1 MFSKSICLSAA
12 ILFGATMAAAPSV
25 QAEGQAEGQ
34 AQTSTA
40 LQRAQMSASLYIEG
54 VAQSDPILIMAA
66 AKLRKSLNLTETD
79 RTPDHNGAAGDTDAD
94 APITWEQ
101 MLDTAEQLSLGDESL
116 LGLIEDIRV
125 ERSKGVA
132 TGQVYSI
139 SSIRAGGTDT
149 YPPLAYTGGEYA
161 EVYVEGQANTDLNLF
176 VHDTQGRLVCSD
188 TDISAIAYCGWRPA
202 VTGGFTIFVINKGGA
217 ASSYSLITN

>member
-1 MFSKSICLSAA
+1 MFSKTICLSAG
-12 ILFGATMAAAPSV
+12 LFLGALSASAPAAHAETGATLK
-25 QAEGQAEGQ
+25 
-34 AQTSTA
+34 T
-40 LQRAQMSASLYIEG
+40 AQMSASLFLTGLE
-54 VAQSDPILIMAA
+54 QSDPILIMAA
-66 AKLRKSLNLTETD
+66 AKLRKSLNLTPTERSPEQDGASGET
-79 RTPDHNGAAGDTDAD
+79 PAE
-94 APITWEQ
+94 APLTWEQ
-101 MLDTAEQLSLGDESL
+101 MLDAAEELSLADETL

-149 YPPLAYTGGEYA
+149 YPPLPYTGGDYA
-161 EVYVEGQANTDLNLF
+161 EVYVEGQAATDLNLF
-176 VHDTQGRLVCSD
+176 VHDAKGRLVCSD

-202 VTGGFTIFVINKGGA
+202 QTGGFTIIVMNKGGV

>member
-1 MFSKSICLSAA
+1 MFSKSICLSAGLFLGA
-12 ILFGATMAAAPSV
+12 IFPLAPAV
-25 QAEGQAEGQ
+25 HADTVTPLQA
-34 AQTSTA
+34 
-40 LQRAQMSASLYIEG
+40 AQMSANLYLTGLE
-54 VAQSDPILIMAA
+54 QSDPILIMAA
-66 AKLRKSLNLTETD
+66 AKLRKSLSLSETD
-79 RTPDHNGAAGDTDAD
+79 RAPERDGDAGESDAQ

-101 MLDTAEQLSLGDESL
+101 MLDAAEELSLGDETL

-139 SSIRAGGTDT
+139 TSIRAGGTDT
-149 YPPLAYTGGEYA
+149 YPPLPYTGGEYA
-161 EVYVEGQANTDLNLF
+161 EVYVEGQASTDLNLF
-176 VHDTQGRLVCSD
+176 VHDAKGRLVCSD

-202 VTGGFTIFVINKGGA
+202 QTGGFTIIVMNQGGA

>member
-1 MFSKSICLSAA
+1 MFSKSICLSLGLIIGTTLATA
-12 ILFGATMAAAPSV
+12 PALHAETGASLKT
-25 QAEGQAEGQ
+25 
-34 AQTSTA
+34 
-40 LQRAQMSASLYIEG
+40 AQMSANLYIAGLE
-54 VAQSDPILIMAA
+54 QSDPILVMAA
-66 AKLRKSLNLTETD
+66 AKLRKSLNFTAAE
-79 RTPDHNGAAGDTDAD
+79 RAPDQDGAAGDTDLQ
-94 APITWEQ
+94 APLTWQQ
-101 MLDTAEQLSLGDESL
+101 MLETAEDLAAGDDAL

-139 SSIRAGGTDT
+139 SSIRSGGTDT
-149 YPPLAYTGGEYA
+149 YPPLPYTGGDYA

-176 VHDTQGRLVCSD
+176 VHDAKGRLVCSD

-202 VTGGFTIFVINKGGA
+202 KSEGFTIIVKNRGGV